1 MQANLFTSV
10 ILPLALAIMMLG
22 MGLSLVP
29 EDFQRVR
36 KYPKAVFI
44 GLISQLVFL
53 PAIGFIVAKT
63 VPMQPII
70 AVGLIIVAICPG
82 GPSSNLI
89 TFLALGDVALSVTLT
104 AFSSVITVFT
114 IPVLANFALQH
125 FLGQTA
131 AISLPIGSTILQIFL
146 ITLLPIV
153 LGMTVR
159 QIFPEIARRLEKVT
173 SRFAVALL
181 AIIILLLI
189 IREWNRLPGFILQ
202 TGVGVLL
209 LNVLSMLVGFSLSK
223 LFKLTLPQQ
232 ICIAIEVG
240 IQNGTLAI
248 AITAGLLNN
257 PDMAIPAAIYS
268 LVMNIT
274 GFIAISYGRQL
285 AATNHKN
292 KSLESA

>member
-1 MQANLFTSV
+1 MEANLFTAV

-29 EDFQRVR
+29 KDFQRVR
-36 KYPKAVFI
+36 KYPKAVLI

-53 PAIGFIVAKT
+53 PVIGFIVAKI

-70 AVGLIIVAICPG
+70 AVGLMIVAICPG

-104 AFSSVITVFT
+104 AFSSLIAVFT

-146 ITLLPIV
+146 ITLLPIG
-153 LGMTVR
+153 LGMGVR
-159 QIFPEIARRLEKVT
+159 QIFPELAHRLEKVT

-181 AIIILLLI
+181 AVIILLLI
-189 IREWNRLPGFILQ
+189 VREWNRLPGFILQ
-202 TGVGVLL
+202 VGVGVLL
-209 LNVLSMLVGFSLSK
+209 LNVLSMFVGFYFSK
-223 LFKLTLPQQ
+223 LFQLNLPQQ

-240 IQNGTLAI
+240 IQNATLAI
-248 AITAGLLNN
+248 AITAGILNN
-257 PDMAIPAAIYS
+257 PDMAVPAVIYS
-268 LVMNIT
+268 LFMNIT
-274 GFIAISYGRQL
+274 GLIAISYGRQL
-285 AATNHKN
+285 AAAHHKK